1 MIKEDSA
8 YAFCIED
15 IKNIENYD
23 KAMADTTQ
31 TWACHHK
38 LEVHSDY
45 ANSMKD
51 MKLMNLYYHRPA
63 SELIF
68 LPVKEHDLLH
78 RRNRSLATRARLSE
92 SNKGKSKSDET
103 KAKLKEAWIKRKQ
116 RTRTWIV
123 IDGHRKWT
131 EE

>member
-1 MIKEDSA
+1 MIKEESA

-31 TWACHHK
+31 TWACHHR

-63 SELIF
+63 AELIF
-68 LPVKEHDLLH
+68 LPIEEHDLLH
-78 RRNRSLATRARLSE
+78 RSNRSLATRARLSE
-92 SNKGKSKSDET
+92 VNKGKPKSEEA
-103 KAKLKEAWIKRKQ
+103 KANMRAAWVKRKQ
-116 RTRTWIV
+116 RTRSWTIV
-123 IDGHRKWT
+123 DGHRKWT